1 MTHQQIIPSEVIVQK
16 IYFLRNQKV
25 MLDKDLA
32 DLFGVKSIWLREQV
46 KRNQEKF
53 LSHFMFQLNDQE
65 VEIMVSHFA
74 IPSRRH
80 LGRSLPYAFTEF
92 GILMLA
98 NVLKSDKAT
107 QMSIFIIEIFVRL
120 RELLHFNKDL
130 LQKLEQ
136 IEKQVIESKEDID
149 MIIVTLKK
157 TYRTADCIKKADRF

>member
-1 MTHQQIIPSEVIVQK
+1 
-16 IYFLRNQKV
+16 
-25 MLDKDLA
+25 
-32 DLFGVKSIWLREQV
+32 
-46 KRNQEKF
+46 
-53 LSHFMFQLNDQE
+53 MFQLNDQE